1 MAASEGTALAIPWF
15 VLVFGGPYVVW
26 SIYWGLVWYLNNAQ
40 SHLETPENPV
50 LKQ

>member
-1 MAASEGTALAIPWF
+1 VITNMNQTPQWLYEE
-15 VLVFGGPYVVW
+15 VYCH
-26 SIYWGLVWYLNNAQ
+26 LNNAQ

>member
-1 MAASEGTALAIPWF
+1 MAHQKLSTF
-15 VLVFGGPYVVW
+15 MN
-26 SIYWGLVWYLNNAQ
+26 LNNAQ